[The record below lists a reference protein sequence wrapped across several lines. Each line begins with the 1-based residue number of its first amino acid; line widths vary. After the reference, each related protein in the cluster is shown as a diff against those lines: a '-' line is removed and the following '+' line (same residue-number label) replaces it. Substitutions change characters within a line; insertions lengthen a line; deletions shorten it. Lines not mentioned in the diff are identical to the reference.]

1 MNNNAVKE
9 IVAVNGSIPANPTIK
24 TLASS
29 FASPEGVAD
38 GSGNVFVA
46 DMNNN
51 AAKEIVRSTAASRPT
66 APDEKA

>member
-29 FASPEGVAD
+29 FASPEGVAVD

-51 AAKEIVRSTAASRPT
+51 AAKEIVAVNGSIPANSAG
-66 APDEKA
+66 